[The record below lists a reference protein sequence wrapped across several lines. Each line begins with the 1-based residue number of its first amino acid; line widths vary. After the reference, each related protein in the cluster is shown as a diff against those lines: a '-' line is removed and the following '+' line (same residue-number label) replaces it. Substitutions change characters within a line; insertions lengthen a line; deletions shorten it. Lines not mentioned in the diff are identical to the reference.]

1 MATRKSKIPQEIRD
15 AMPEETRDC
24 AIITFSKRSNRY
36 YAYKLLGVKYDP
48 AKKRGID
55 QRLPLGS
62 IKDGKFTYS
71 PTYLKEKKISEL
83 KNELRAKDEVKKREM
98 KETATKAVQLI
109 EETTV
114 KVEEVRQ
121 LAKVRYPINT
131 ILTVCLLAS
140 FAGYTSAVSIAHYW
154 KQYQSEL
161 SEIFDQLPEEIPSH
175 DTINRLLRLIDPKK
189 FNELLS
195 LLSVPQLKQ
204 ARHIHID
211 GQAVKASKTKN
222 CQKGRYLFNAYDS
235 KQHFFITHELIEEK
249 TNEITHAKSLL
260 ESLALSSGDIFTSD
274 AMNTQKDLV
283 DYARSKEADYCLAV
297 KKNHKG
303 LYKAIVEQ
311 ILLHGQDANK
321 VSCLDCGH
329 GRIETRSVSILPA
342 KILPAN
348 ILAQWKDLE
357 KGSIIATSTLR
368 EFKGGVVD
376 NKDTFETRYFIT
388 SLPCNSQEQAQGI
401 VNIIRD
407 HWSIENCLH
416 WVLDVDFNEDRL
428 QASNP
433 NYLANRTL
441 LIKNALNVLK
451 MAQKSYKDNDKI
463 HYSVKSLMQLCS
475 NPFDALETLSRA
487 IMVLENL

>member
-1 MATRKSKIPQEIRD
+1 MATRRSKIPQEIRD
-15 AMPEETRDC
+15 AIPEDIRDC
-24 AIITFSKRSNRY
+24 AIIGYSKQSGRY

-48 AKKRGID
+48 VRKRGID

-83 KNELRAKDEVKKREM
+83 KNELRAKDEAKKQEI
-98 KETATKAVQLI
+98 KETATRAIQSI
-109 EETTV
+109 EKTTV

-121 LAKVRYPINT
+121 LAKVRYPIND

-140 FAGYTSAVSIAHYW
+140 FAGYTSAVSIANYW
-154 KQYQSEL
+154 KQHQSEL

-189 FNELLS
+189 FNSLLS
-195 LLSVPQLKQ
+195 LLSVPQLKKV
-204 ARHIHID
+204 RHIHID
-211 GQAVKASKTKN
+211 GQAVRASKTKN

-235 KQHFFITHELIEEK
+235 ARHFFITHQLIDEK
-249 TNEITHAKSLL
+249 SNEITHAKSLL

-283 DYARSKEADYCLAV
+283 DFARSKKADYCLAV
-297 KKNHKG
+297 KKNQRT
-303 LYKAIVEQ
+303 LYKGIVEQ
-311 ILLHGQDANK
+311 ILLHGQDAYQ
-321 VSCLDCGH
+321 VSSTDCGH
-329 GRIETRSVSILPA
+329 GRIETRSASILPA
-342 KILPAN
+342 KVLSPN
-348 ILAQWKDLE
+348 LLAQWKDLK

-376 NKDTFETRYFIT
+376 NKDTFQTRYFIT
-388 SLPCNSQEQAQGI
+388 SLPCNSQEQAEQI
-401 VNIIRD
+401 VKIIRD

-433 NYLANRTL
+433 NYLANRSL

-451 MAQKSYKDNDKI
+451 LAQKSYKDNDKI

-487 IMVLENL
+487 IMILENL

>member
-1 MATRKSKIPQEIRD
+1 MATRKSKVPQEIRD
-15 AMPEETRDC
+15 AIPEEIRDC
-24 AIITFSKRSNRY
+24 AIIGFSKRSNRY

-55 QRLPLGS
+55 KRLPLGS

-71 PTYLKEKKISEL
+71 PTYLKEMKIAEL
-83 KNELRAKDEVKKREM
+83 KNELREKDEIKKQEI
-98 KETATKAVQLI
+98 KETANKAIQSI
-109 EETTV
+109 DKTTV

-121 LAKVRYPINT
+121 LSKVKYPIND

-140 FAGYTSAVSIAHYW
+140 FAGYTSAVSIANYW

-189 FNELLS
+189 FNSLLS

-204 ARHIHID
+204 ACHIQIE
-211 GQAVKASKTKN
+211 GQAVRASKTKD

-235 KQHFFITHELIEEK
+235 KQHFFITHKLIDEK
-249 TNEITHAKSLL
+249 SNEITHAKSLL
-260 ESLALSSGDIFTSD
+260 ESLALSSGDIFISD

-283 DYARSKEADYCLAV
+283 SFARSRKANYCLVV
-297 KKNHKG
+297 KENQRA

-311 ILLHGQDANK
+311 ILIHGQDVHK
-321 VSCLDCGH
+321 VSSPDP
-329 GRIETRSVSILPA
+329 GRIETRSASILPA
-342 KILPAN
+342 KVLPAN
-348 ILAQWKDLE
+348 ILAQWKDLDN
-357 KGSIIATSTLR
+357 GSIIVISTLR

-376 NKDTFETRYFIT
+376 NKDTFQTRYFIT
-388 SLPCNSQEQAQGI
+388 SLPCNSQEQAQEI
-401 VNIIRD
+401 VKNIRD
-407 HWSIENCLH
+407 HWNIENCLH

-433 NYLANRTL
+433 NYLANRSL

-451 MAQKSYKDNDKI
+451 LAQKSYKDNDKI

-475 NPFDALETLSRA
+475 NPFDALETLSRT